1 MLKARFWSLT
11 SEANRMPKLR
21 GLTLFLIFFCFRMDA
36 HSQAKTKDLVTVT
49 CSCDDAT
56 GKAYAKALSV
66 ALASSAHYQEVG
78 LQEGMDKDAIRINIV
93 SLPISSGNDTE
104 RPKSALSIVC
114 LHQGTLMHQ
123 FIETCDRIP
132 IEECAKQLVTEL
144 ASWDSSA
151 T

>member
-1 MLKARFWSLT
+1 
-11 SEANRMPKLR
+11 MPKFR
-21 GLTLFLIFFCFRMDA
+21 GLTLFLILFGFGMFA
-36 HSQAKTKDLVTVT
+36 HAQTRTKNLVTVT

-56 GKAYAKALSV
+56 GKAYAKALST
-66 ALASSAHYQEVG
+66 ALASSPRYREVG
-78 LQEGMDKDAIRINIV
+78 MQDGMDEDAIRINIV
-93 SLPISSGNDTE
+93 SLPISSGNETE

-114 LHQGTLMHQ
+114 LHQGALMHQ

-132 IEECAKQLVTEL
+132 IEECAKQLVADL